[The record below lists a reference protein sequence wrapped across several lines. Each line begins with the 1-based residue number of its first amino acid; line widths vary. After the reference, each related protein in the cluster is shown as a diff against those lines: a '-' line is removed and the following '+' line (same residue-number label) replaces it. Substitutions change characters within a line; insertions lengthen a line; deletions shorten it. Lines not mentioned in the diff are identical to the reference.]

1 MILINT
7 WIELRVEKNIFFL
20 LLSSN
25 NQQSAKNIERCRILY
40 DLLQK
45 MSVIFRFSSI
55 NQAKTHKY
63 EFKHFIYENKEGFDG
78 INPN

>member
-7 WIELRVEKNIFFL
+7 WVELRVEKNIFSL

-25 NQQSAKNIERCRILY
+25 NQQSAKNIEQCRILY
-40 DLLQK
+40 NLLQK
-45 MSVIFRFSSI
+45 MSVIFMFSSI

-63 EFKHFIYENKEGFDG
+63 EFKHFIYEKEARL
-78 INPN
+78 